1 MDSYLV
7 RIESLLTWNNT
18 YKISTS
24 ANIITIFS
32 VFGNLHDLWDY
43 LCYMFRF
50 GSTLDQLDHDQKG
63 SFVYSAFEE
72 VTDLVSLIK
81 GVS

>member
-1 MDSYLV
+1 
-7 RIESLLTWNNT
+7 
-18 YKISTS
+18 
-24 ANIITIFS
+24 
-32 VFGNLHDLWDY
+32 
-43 LCYMFRF
+43 MFRF